1 MADRPYSLD
10 QTTSKKK
17 AIQAAREL
25 GYSGTVIKQLR
36 EAKTDVEITR
46 ITKTAR
52 VRSFKD
58 K

>member
-1 MADRPYSLD
+1 MGIHEYKLD
-10 QTTSKKK
+10 ETTYNNK

-25 GYSGTVIKQLR
+25 GYSGTVIKQLK
-36 EAKTDVEITR
+36 EAKTDVELSR
-46 ITKTAR
+46 ILKTAR